1 MISSL
6 LYSLR
11 SRAFVRILKHLRFGE
26 LTVTMPDGSTHHVK
40 APEDG
45 PVADLTIH
53 SQRALGRIM
62 SDGKMGFCEAFMQGE
77 VTSGNLTN
85 LIELTVKQNDYV
97 EENLKFSV
105 LKTYFRQIMHWLNS
119 NSKTGSRKNI
129 SYHYDLGNSF
139 YDKWLDK
146 SMTYS
151 SAYFERDDDDLK
163 TAQESKY
170 RRLAEMVDL
179 TPGDHVLEIGCGW
192 GGFAEYAARHFDVRI
207 TAITISKE
215 QFDYANARIAAAGLS
230 DKVTISLTDYR
241 DLNQTYD
248 KIVSIEMF
256 EAVGE
261 AYWPTYFET
270 VARCLQNNGKAALQV
285 ITIDDRIFDDY
296 KREPDFIQQYIFP
309 GGMLPSVPRL
319 ANPLKSAGLKL
330 VQENGFGLHYARTLQ
345 EWRDRFLDSWPEIST
360 SGFDARFKRMWELYL
375 AYCEGG
381 FRAGSIDVK
390 HMLLERADEAISPAA
405 AE

>member
-1 MISSL
+1 MFSSFV
-6 LYSLR
+6 YSLR
-11 SRAFVRILKHLRFGE
+11 KQAFLRVLKHLHFGE
-26 LTVTMPDGSTHHVK
+26 LAVTMPDGSRHDFTGADKGPK
-40 APEDG
+40 ADI
-45 PVADLTIH
+45 TIH
-53 SQRALGRIM
+53 TKRALGRIL

-77 VTSGNLTN
+77 VSSENLAD

-97 EENLKFSV
+97 EANLKFSA
-105 LKTYFRQIMHWLNS
+105 LKTFLRKITHYLNS
-119 NSKTGSRKNI
+119 NSKSGSKKNI

-151 SAYFERDDDDLK
+151 SAYFEREEDDLK
-163 TAQESKY
+163 TAQENKY
-170 RRLAEMVDL
+170 QRLADMVGLKD
-179 TPGDHVLEIGCGW
+179 GDRVLEIGCGW
-192 GGFAEYAARHFDVRI
+192 GGFAEYAAKNYNVHI
-207 TAITISKE
+207 TAITISQE
-215 QFDYANARIAAAGLS
+215 QFDFSTDRIEKAGLS
-230 DKVTISLTDYR
+230 DRVAITLTDYR
-241 DLNQTYD
+241 DLDQSFD
-248 KIVSIEMF
+248 KIISIEMF

-261 AYWPTYFET
+261 AYWPTYFQT
-270 VARCLQNNGKAALQV
+270 LSRCLNNGGKAALQV

-319 ANPLKSAGLKL
+319 ANPINTAGLKL
-330 VQENGFGLHYARTLQ
+330 VAENGFGLHYARTLN
-345 EWRDRFLDSWPEIST
+345 EWRDRFLDAWPEIS
-360 SGFDARFKRMWELYL
+360 SKGFDDRFKRMWELYL

-390 HMLLERADEAISPAA
+390 HMLLEREDNSPNGAP